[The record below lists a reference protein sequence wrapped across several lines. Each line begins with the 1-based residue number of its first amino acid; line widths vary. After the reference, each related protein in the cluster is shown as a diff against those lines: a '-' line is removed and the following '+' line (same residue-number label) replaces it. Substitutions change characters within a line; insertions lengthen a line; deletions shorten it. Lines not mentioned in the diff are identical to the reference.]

1 MAQSWR
7 EPNDSDDI
15 TGSVTMLQ
23 PGQLP
28 NSFQQGG
35 TLSMPGDDGLTAHQL
50 SAVCEW
56 NELPYFRDSI
66 FDCLDNLLPSC
77 GWSFLL
83 PCCVLAQLSEKLDIF
98 PFKLVAPVLTVL
110 FLLGQ
115 IPSLVSFQSLFFTAF
130 VVLIYHAR
138 SKARARFASPPG
150 LIGVFNRSPGD
161 IDDCFLSFF
170 CSWCALAQLA
180 RHVYNYKI
188 SGAQCI
194 RLSTSGDAPYDTA
207 QLV

>member
-1 MAQSWR
+1 M
-7 EPNDSDDI
+7 
-15 TGSVTMLQ
+15 
-23 PGQLP
+23 
-28 NSFQQGG
+28 
-35 TLSMPGDDGLTAHQL
+35 
-50 SAVCEW
+50 
-56 NELPYFRDSI
+56 
-66 FDCLDNLLPSC
+66 
-77 GWSFLL
+77 
-83 PCCVLAQLSEKLDIF
+83 
-98 PFKLVAPVLTVL
+98 
-110 FLLGQ
+110 
-115 IPSLVSFQSLFFTAF
+115 SFQSLFFTAF

-150 LIGVFNRSPGD
+150 LIGDFNRSPGD
-161 IDDCFLSFF
+161 IDDCVLSFF